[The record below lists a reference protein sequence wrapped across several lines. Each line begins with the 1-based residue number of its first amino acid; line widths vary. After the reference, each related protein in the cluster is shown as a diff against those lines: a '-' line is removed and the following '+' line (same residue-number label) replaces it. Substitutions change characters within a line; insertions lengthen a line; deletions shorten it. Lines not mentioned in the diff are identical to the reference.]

1 MEVNDRVRREAI
13 ATSVAMQGSKTDD
26 GVMIARA
33 TRVGRN
39 ENCPCGSGKKCKSEK
54 SNERL
59 TQQFACLER
68 VRDGIEPEQD
78 ETGRNRRTGFLEIRE
93 LHPGFFIFRFPR
105 ER

>member
-1 MEVNDRVRREAI
+1 MRQWQEVEAMLRQCR
-13 ATSVAMQGSKTDD
+13 T
-26 GVMIARA
+26 RA
-33 TRVGRN
+33 LESR
-39 ENCPCGSGKKCKSEK
+39 KSEK